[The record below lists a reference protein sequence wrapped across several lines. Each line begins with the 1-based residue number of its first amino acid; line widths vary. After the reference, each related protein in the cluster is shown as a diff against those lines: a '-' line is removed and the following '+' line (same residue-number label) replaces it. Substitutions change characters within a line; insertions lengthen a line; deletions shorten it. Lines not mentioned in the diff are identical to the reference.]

1 MDRDP
6 QNERLL
12 INWHGLQDTIA
23 EYRLSF
29 KKKNNSITSKSN
41 KNKAQKQK
49 TFILVKIIA

>member
-12 INWHGLQDTIA
+12 INWHGSQDTIA

-29 KKKNNSITSKSN
+29 KKK
-41 KNKAQKQK
+41 KQSDN
-49 TFILVKIIA
+49 LQVK